1 MTKSTADVPES
12 IKPHLMQIAE
22 RLWNSRAV
30 VMVGAGFSK
39 NASNAY
45 PSWMQLGDVL
55 YEKAHGKKP
64 EPADKAYL
72 SLLKVAEDVEA
83 VIKRP
88 ALDALL
94 MQHIPN
100 DTVDPSTLHETLL
113 KLPWADILTTNY
125 DTLLERAQRKVVNR
139 RYSTVLDFNDL
150 AYAEKPRIIKLH
162 GSFPSHR
169 PFVITEEDYR
179 QYPQARAP
187 FVNTVRQ
194 ALLENT
200 LCLVGFSG
208 DDPNFLHWIGW
219 IRDQLGT
226 ENTQPIYLITI
237 GSFSV
242 AQQAVLA
249 KRHIIVVDMA
259 LCSDVTFGDHMS
271 ALNKFF
277 SFMEKEDPY
286 RLDWPRADYSSP
298 KHSKLSL
305 KELEERVSVWQR
317 QRQLYPGWVILSHTK
332 RDSLLRSIR
341 PWMTTTFTD
350 EVKAVT
356 NGIDIMFLFELCW
369 SMEKCLLPLHD
380 DVEAVVESILD
391 KYWPFFET
399 DDSIYREV
407 KRENEQFGHLDWP
420 VIQEAWLG
428 LAFSLLRF
436 YREEDRKNKWQQIRK
451 LLNGLNHYLT
461 DEQKEFLQ
469 YQNYLFYLFQL
480 DISKARDALINWRPG
495 PSKPFW
501 QNIRFTAA
509 AELGL
514 LQQLNINGTD
524 IGLEEGLLQSLLD
537 IRIQGQYRQRTSFYQ
552 AESHE
557 AYQMLF
563 SKWIPEAL
571 SGWDEPQATAN
582 EEIQVKSE
590 FFKSWQ
596 TGDIARISHQSRFQV
611 LNENIT
617 NSEPEIF
624 SNVEDD
630 WRDLFKKKADVR
642 KLEWNALLRDIRS
655 ETRKLSAKLFNK
667 RWDELKAVGCD
678 PWAELKFFELML
690 AKPAEK
696 QNSFVEH
703 ASFDLGR
710 KNTSQNL
717 GSDDTEALSAY
728 AFLRFAEDIGLPFS
742 VVNTTF
748 VKSTVVNALPRI
760 ANFFPAWAILSLLR
774 SGESTV
780 IDRLFSREDVFS
792 FSADRCDEL
801 IKQFLEVL
809 TETGVRLSTELR
821 KRNTFEQ
828 RLAILLPELISR
840 LCCKSSFAT
849 KKQVFEFVVSI
860 YKSPKKTSYGGVL
873 NLTRR
878 LFNSLSG
885 PELIQLLPDIVIV
898 RRPTDLNGRTKR
910 DFPPLLQLVEL
921 SYEQIQL
928 PKLAVLQ
935 AEIDIQLRNLTS
947 SDDKLRD
954 WAIATL
960 IPLQQLGILN
970 PEQAV
975 QLNAGC
981 WCFRNEYGLP
991 KNNVFYQFTFLKYLP
1006 RDGEKDRLFKEFI
1019 DQSAFPVQPAGE
1031 GSIIITGGFSDIVHE
1046 IIGAAQDDTF
1056 WTTEDA
1062 RKLLIRLIQWWD
1074 ADKHRLEKERSTKSK
1089 MTDIW
1094 GGSREF
1100 HARLQQISE
1109 LLAEVV
1115 GPVMKG
1121 RTAVKTKKEL
1131 SRVLA
1136 EMRQEQ
1142 LQTLEAQVACLHL
1155 ISMSTASLLE
1165 QIVTALQSGKASN
1178 ENDALKAILL
1188 IVQKQHTELWSQ
1200 AEDLL
1205 VQFIL
1210 WNRSKNLTQ
1219 GLWVV
1224 IRLLKKNHTNLSPQ
1238 LKLAA
1243 LKRLQRLILETD
1255 YKDGSLAIDFNH
1267 KIELRKVAM
1276 RLASA
1281 FAPYMQ
1287 ELDSA
1292 LAGTIEKW
1300 RQISTSPEEFAEVK
1314 HAWTD

>member
-22 RLWNSRAV
+22 RLWNGRAV

-88 ALDALL
+88 ALDDLL

-113 KLPWADILTTNY
+113 TLPWADILTTNY

-139 RYSTVLDFNDL
+139 RYSTVLDLNDL

-179 QYPQARAP
+179 QYPQTRAP

-200 LCLVGFSG
+200 LCLIGFSG

-219 IRDQLGT
+219 IRDQLGS

-249 KRHIIVVDMA
+249 KRQIIVVDMA
-259 LCSDVTFGDHMS
+259 LCNGVISSDHVS
-271 ALNKFF
+271 ALTKFF
-277 SFMEKEDPY
+277 SFMEKGDPY
-286 RLDWPRADYSSP
+286 RLDWPSADYSSP
-298 KHSKLSL
+298 KNFKLSL
-305 KELEERVSVWQR
+305 QELENRVASWQR
-317 QRQLYPGWVILSHTK
+317 QRQLYPGWVILPYAK
-332 RDSLLRSIR
+332 RDSLFKSSQPWTKGNFSDEITTSI
-341 PWMTTTFTD
+341 
-350 EVKAVT
+350 
-356 NGIDIMFLFELCW
+356 NGIDIRFLFELCW
-369 SMEKCLLPLHD
+369 RMERCLLPLFD
-380 DVEAVVESILD
+380 NVSNEVEAVLE
-391 KYWPFFET
+391 KYWPFVET
-399 DDSIYREV
+399 QDIKCRAC
-407 KRENEQFGHLDWP
+407 RGNEQFSHLDWP

-428 LAFSLLRF
+428 LACSLLRF
-436 YREEDRKNKWQQIRK
+436 YREEDKKSKWHQLRE
-451 LLNGLNHYLT
+451 LLCSLNHYLT

-514 LQQLNINGTD
+514 LQQLNLNGKD
-524 IGLEEGLLQSLLD
+524 AGLEDGLLQALFETK
-537 IRIQGQYRQRTSFYQ
+537 IQGQHRGYKSFYQ
-552 AESHE
+552 AESQE

-563 SKWIPEAL
+563 SKWIPESL
-571 SGWDEPQATAN
+571 HYLDEPPATPN
-582 EEIQVKSE
+582 EIVLMRVK
-590 FFKSWQ
+590 FFKDWQ
-596 TGDIARISHQSRFQV
+596 TDDRASNQSRFQPIS
-611 LNENIT
+611 ENIIK
-617 NSEPEIF
+617 SESLVF
-624 SNVEDD
+624 SNAEEDWKD
-630 WRDLFKKKADVR
+630 FLAKKDDIR
-642 KLEWNALLRDIRS
+642 KLEWDSLLREIRS
-655 ETRKLSAKLFNK
+655 HKREIEAKQRNK
-667 RWDELKAVGCD
+667 RWNELKAVCCD

-690 AKPAEK
+690 AKPAVK
-696 QNSFVEH
+696 QQCVIEQS
-703 ASFDLGR
+703 SFDLGR
-710 KNTSQNL
+710 RNISHHYSGTH
-717 GSDDTEALSAY
+717 DEDALNAY
-728 AFLRFAEDIGLPFS
+728 AFLRFSEEIGLPFN
-742 VVNTTF
+742 VINTNF
-748 VKSTVVNALPRI
+748 VKTTVMDVLPRVSKYSL
-760 ANFFPAWAILSLLR
+760 AWAIFSLLR
-774 SGESTV
+774 TGEPKV
-780 IDRLFSREDVFS
+780 VDRLFSREAVFAMS
-792 FSADRCDEL
+792 VESCDEL
-801 IKQFLEVL
+801 IQQFLKVL
-809 TETGVRLSTELR
+809 VQIEARLSAELLNR
-821 KRNTFEQ
+821 STFEQ
-828 RLAILLPELISR
+828 RLAMLLPELISR
-840 LCCKSSFAT
+840 LCCKSSLA
-849 KKQVFEFVVSI
+849 KKIQVVELVACF
-860 YKSPKKTSYGGVL
+860 YKSPIKISYGGVL
-873 NLTRR
+873 NLSRR
-878 LFNSLSG
+878 LFNSFSDA
-885 PELIQLLPDIVIV
+885 ELNQLLPDILKI
-898 RRPTDLNGRTKR
+898 RRPIDLNARTKR
-910 DFPPLLQLVEL
+910 EFPAPLQIIEFSSQQKVEL
-921 SYEQIQL
+921 PDL
-928 PKLAVLQ
+928 GVLQ
-935 AEIDIQLRNLTS
+935 PEITLQLRNLTS
-947 SDDKLRD
+947 NDDELRD

-970 PEQAV
+970 PEQTV
-975 QLNAGC
+975 QLNGGC
-981 WCFRNEYGLP
+981 WQLKNEYGLP

-1006 RDGEKDRLFKEFI
+1006 RDAEKDCLFKEFI
-1019 DQSAFPVQPAGE
+1019 DKQLVPLQPVGKVSAT
-1031 GSIIITGGFSDIVHE
+1031 ITGGLSGIVHE

-1056 WTTEDA
+1056 WTAQDA
-1062 RKLLIRLIQWWD
+1062 RNLLIRLIHWWD
-1074 ADKHRLEKERSTKSK
+1074 ADKHRLESERNAKSK
-1089 MTDIW
+1089 MPDIW
-1094 GGSREF
+1094 GGARAF
-1100 HARLQQISE
+1100 HTRLQHISE
-1109 LLAEVV
+1109 LFAVLI
-1115 GPVMKG
+1115 GPALNS
-1121 RTAVKTKKEL
+1121 RTSAKTKKEL

-1155 ISMSTASLLE
+1155 ISVAAESLLE
-1165 QIVTALQSGKASN
+1165 QIVTALQSGKADN

-1188 IVQKQHTELWSQ
+1188 IAQKQHTELWSQ

-1205 VQFIL
+1205 SQFIL

-1224 IRLLKKNHTNLSPQ
+1224 IRLLKENQINLSPQ

-1255 YKDGSLAIDFNH
+1255 YENGSLSIDFNH

-1287 ELDSA
+1287 ELDTA
-1292 LAGTIEKW
+1292 LAGTIEHW
-1300 RQISTSPEEFAEVK
+1300 RQISTSPEEFAEVR